1 MIIRRKV
8 LSLLCVFLAAIM
20 TLSSCGVRNAHV
32 ISEGESENAETS
44 NIGTTNEAPS
54 STDDAGQTDEN
65 GVIIE
70 IQRPVAGA
78 PEKDPTSSAPNI
90 EPSESEESDG
100 SQTGEENDLPYADE
114 AGVFV
119 PYAVPLSI
127 EDQMLVEKIAARF
140 NVHEELVFGVM
151 WAESR
156 YDRGAV
162 GRNNRYLGVMQIS
175 ISNLSILEKYFGVTD
190 LMDFEQNV
198 TAGCYY
204 LGHYAN
210 MYNHN
215 MNIMLLYYHGGYK
228 YANPMIEQGI
238 FEDRYVREVLAEM
251 NRIIDARKQTAA
263 EMGVKIKGWL
273 YEY

>member
-1 MIIRRKV
+1 MI
-8 LSLLCVFLAAIM
+8 
-20 TLSSCGVRNAHV
+20 N
-32 ISEGESENAETS
+32 EGETENVES
-44 NIGTTNEAPS
+44 NDCSTNETPS
-54 STDDAGQTDEN
+54 STDEN

-78 PEKDPTSSAPNI
+78 PAKDPTSDGPNI
-90 EPSESEESDG
+90 EPSESEGDDS
-100 SQTGEENDLPYADE
+100 SQTGDENDLPYADE
-114 AGVFV
+114 VGVFV
-119 PYAVPLSI
+119 PYDVPMSI
-127 EDQMLVEKIAARF
+127 EDQMLVEQIAARF

-162 GRNNRYLGVMQIS
+162 GRNSRYLGVMQIS
-175 ISNLSILEKYFGVTD
+175 ISNLPILKKYFGVTD
-190 LMDFEQNV
+190 LMNFEQNV

-204 LGHYAN
+204 LGHYAD
-210 MYNHN
+210 MYDHN

-238 FEDRYVREVLAEM
+238 LEDRYVREVLAEM
-251 NRIIDARKQTAA
+251 NRILEARKERAA